1 MLTRT
6 YSADPYEVVW
16 TPWCTTLYVRHP
28 DTGPVMI
35 FRGTKC
41 EALAELT
48 RRKQHATADGS
59 PERAAAFG
67 SLVAQ
72 LTEQG

>member
-1 MLTRT
+1 MSHT
-6 YSADPYEVVW
+6 YTADPYEVIW
-16 TPWCTTLYVRHP
+16 TPYRTTLYVRHP

-35 FRGTKC
+35 FHGTKS
-41 EALAELT
+41 EVVAELT
-48 RRKQHATADGS
+48 RKQQNAIADGS

-72 LTEQG
+72 LK